1 MCLLVENC
9 ALLCE
14 TMDADGWAGYPELKA
29 VWRKTKPGEN
39 MIASKME
46 GTGPTEPTS
55 AVEIPIQ
62 VQRLRS
68 DPCLFCSV
76 EA

>member
-1 MCLLVENC
+1 MG
-9 ALLCE
+9 
-14 TMDADGWAGYPELKA
+14 ADGWAGYPEKKA
-29 VWRKTKPGEN
+29 IGKTKLGEN
-39 MIASKME
+39 MIASKFE